1 MSRLDPSINESYKR
15 TLFLYKEH
23 MLNTS
28 YDEFNLEKFT
38 FGLGMLTVIDDKRGN
53 NHMEIVKD
61 FIEFIEYDVSQHN
74 LRSKII

>member
-1 MSRLDPSINESYKR
+1 
-15 TLFLYKEH
+15 

-61 FIEFIEYDVSQHN
+61 FIEFIEYDVSQHS
-74 LRSKII
+74 LRSKNHMNTKIFNSLQEIRRGKK